1 MSEKIYGVD
10 LDQEVTPLMVRD
22 AIVKCFYKA
31 HCADAQLAQAKEMGK
46 PYCTEIVK
54 KAFADSGG
62 DFEKPSKKSIIECL
76 EKLKEFAANFRNPSI
91 IKKHYKEIMEL
102 VSRL

>member
-1 MSEKIYGVD
+1 
-10 LDQEVTPLMVRD
+10 
-22 AIVKCFYKA
+22 
-31 HCADAQLAQAKEMGK
+31 
-46 PYCTEIVK
+46 VK

-91 IKKHYKEIMEL
+91 IEKHYNEIMKL

>member
-10 LDQEVTPLMVRD
+10 PDQEITPLMVRD

-31 HCADAQLAQAKEMGK
+31 HCADAQLAQEKEMGQ
-46 PYCTEIVK
+46 PYCQEIVK

-62 DFEKPSKKSIIECL
+62 DFEKPTKKSIMDSL

-91 IKKHYKEIMEL
+91 IEKHYSEIMKL
-102 VSRL
+102 VNRL